1 MDALNE
7 LIKTGAE
14 KVINKSSCL
23 FSVPCI
29 IVSALG
35 NQMYRVK
42 LVTSDAQY
50 NVMNYSGADLQVGE
64 SAQLYYRNNIISEQ
78 TAYIGAAY
86 TKSSGQM
93 GGLQFRKL
101 TQTEF
106 DLITTKDDNT
116 VYYVINS
123 RQVQQYLGDTPVN
136 GSQVDFDINDE
147 TFEVE
152 QHGSYPDFE
161 IDDEEEE
168 LIITY

>member
-7 LIKTGAE
+7 LIKAGAE

-78 TAYIGAAY
+78 TAYIGAAC

-93 GGLQFRKL
+93 GGLQFRKC
-101 TQTEF
+101 TQAEY
-106 DLITTKDDNT
+106 DMITTKDNDT
-116 VYYVINS
+116 VYYVINNGT
-123 RQVQQYLGDTPVN
+123 VKQYLGDIEIS
-136 GSQVDFDINDE
+136 GGADISISGKTIVIN
-147 TFEVE
+147 
-152 QHGSYPDFE
+152 
-161 IDDEEEE
+161 
-168 LIITY
+168 

>member
-7 LIKTGAE
+7 LIKAGAE

-78 TAYIGAAY
+78 TAYIGASLNKLNY
-86 TKSSGQM
+86 TFTQM
-93 GGLQFRKL
+93 
-101 TQTEF
+101 TQDEY
-106 DLITTKDDNT
+106 DNMLSHDANT
-116 VYYVINS
+116 IYFI
-123 RQVQQYLGDTPVN
+123 
-136 GSQVDFDINDE
+136 I
-147 TFEVE
+147 
-152 QHGSYPDFE
+152 
-161 IDDEEEE
+161 DEE
-168 LIITY
+168 